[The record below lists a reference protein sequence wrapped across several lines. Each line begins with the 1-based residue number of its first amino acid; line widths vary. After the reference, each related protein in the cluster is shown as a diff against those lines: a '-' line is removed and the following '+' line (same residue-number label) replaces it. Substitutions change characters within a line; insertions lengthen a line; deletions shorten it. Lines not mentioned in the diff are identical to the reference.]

1 MTLER
6 KGTGKHSHKESQQS
20 YEENKKN
27 EVLRSPPHPH
37 SRGSDVAGSVGKCRW
52 LIEFK
57 YNTKCIFHDAAL

>member
-27 EVLRSPPHPH
+27 EVLRTPPP
-37 SRGSDVAGSVGKCRW
+37 RTVEGVMW
-52 LIEFK
+52 LGV
-57 YNTKCIFHDAAL
+57 

>member
-1 MTLER
+1 MNGREQASTATKKANSPMR
-6 KGTGKHSHKESQQS
+6 KTRKIKCSG
-20 YEENKKN
+20 
-27 EVLRSPPHPH
+27 PPHPY

>member
-27 EVLRSPPHPH
+27 EVLRSSHPH